1 MARTTCSPGPSC
13 QSLTELGESSTANT
27 AHSIQMLSTQD
38 AALPL
43 KLDQLEQVVDVL
55 SRSVMLKCWNT
66 CGCRECG
73 AQFWRLWQPA
83 VQQLVGERFRAG
95 MKEEY
100 EYGLKFAIKSWS
112 QSHRGKGNPAFWFLV
127 WGVLSDW
134 AATWNG
140 CGLQPKSQFHA
151 FHYMWKIVYNRFG
164 LHQVVWQYPAQNT

>member
-1 MARTTCSPGPSC
+1 MQLDHAFMARTTCSPGPSC

-27 AHSIQMLSTQD
+27 AHSIQSGTAPPCSAMLSTQD

-66 CGCRECG
+66 CSCRDCG

-100 EYGLKFAIKSWS
+100 GLKFAIKSWS
-112 QSHRGKGNPAFWFLV
+112 QSHRGKRKPCILVPCVRRAF
-127 WGVLSDW
+127 
-134 AATWNG
+134 
-140 CGLQPKSQFHA
+140 
-151 FHYMWKIVYNRFG
+151 
-164 LHQVVWQYPAQNT
+164 